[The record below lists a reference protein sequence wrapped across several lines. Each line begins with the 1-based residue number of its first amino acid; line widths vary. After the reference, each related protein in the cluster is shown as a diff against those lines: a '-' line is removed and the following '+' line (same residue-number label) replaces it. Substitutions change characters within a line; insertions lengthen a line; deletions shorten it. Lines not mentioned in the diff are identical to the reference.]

1 MTSKNKPTL
10 FLIPSALDNEYS
22 PDQLPT
28 AETAAVAHVRH
39 FVVENLRHARRYLR
53 KLLPHII
60 IDECTFFEMGKH
72 ATDSD
77 VQAALQSLRNGN
89 DLGVISE
96 AGLPGI
102 ADPGNNI
109 VALAH
114 QNRIRV
120 KPLIG
125 PGSVFLALMASG
137 FNGQYF
143 TFHGYL
149 PRDKSAR
156 PKALRNLEA
165 TMYRTAYTQIFMETP
180 FRNQQMLDDL
190 LSTCKSETLLCIACA
205 ITTPQEKIT
214 TQTIADWKKS
224 TPNLHKLPVIF
235 LLGRA

>member
-1 MTSKNKPTL
+1 MTSKTKSTL

-22 PDQLPT
+22 PDQVPFADIGT
-28 AETAAVAHVRH
+28 VAHVRH
-39 FVVENLRHARRYLR
+39 FAVENLRHARRYLR
-53 KLLPHII
+53 KLLPELI

-72 ATDSD
+72 SSESD
-77 VQAALQSLRNGN
+77 AQAALQSLRSGN

-137 FNGQYF
+137 FNGQCF

-156 PKALRNLEA
+156 PKSLRDLEA
-165 TMYRTAYTQIFMETP
+165 TLYRTAYTQIFMETP
-180 FRNQQMLDDL
+180 FRNQQMLEDL
-190 LSTCKSETLLCIACA
+190 MSSCRPDTLLCIASA
-205 ITTPQEKIT
+205 LTTPQEKIT
-214 TQTIADWKKS
+214 TQSIADWKKS
-224 TPNLHKLPVIF
+224 PPNLHKLPVIF
-235 LLGRA
+235 LLGKA

>member
-1 MTSKNKPTL
+1 MTSKTKPTL
-10 FLIPSALDNEYS
+10 FLIPSALDTEYS
-22 PDQLPT
+22 PDQVP
-28 AETAAVAHVRH
+28 AADIANIAHVRH
-39 FVVENLRHARRYLR
+39 FAVENLRHARRYLR
-53 KLLPHII
+53 KLLPELV
-60 IDECTFFEMGKH
+60 IDDCTFFEMGKH
-72 ATDSD
+72 ASESD
-77 VQAALQSLRNGN
+77 TQAALQSLRSGN

-114 QNRIRV
+114 QNRIHV

-125 PGSVFLALMASG
+125 PGSIFLALMASG
-137 FNGQYF
+137 FNGQCF

-156 PKALRNLEA
+156 PKALRDLEA
-165 TMYRTAYTQIFMETP
+165 TLHRTGYTQIFMETP

-190 LSTCKSETLLCIACA
+190 MSSCRSDTLLCIATA
-205 ITTPQEKIT
+205 LTTAQEKIT
-214 TQTIADWKKS
+214 TQSIADWKKS
-224 TPNLHKLPVIF
+224 PPNLHKLPVIF